1 MINKNDEFNITITD
15 MSDTGAGIG
24 KADGFTWFVKDA
36 VIGDH
41 VLAAATKIKKSY
53 GFARLVRVIS
63 PSADRIMPPCP
74 EARRCGGCQ
83 LQQLDYHAQLHFKEQ
98 KVLND
103 LKRIGG
109 FENAESYMEP
119 IIGMEEPFRYRN
131 KAVYPIG
138 RNRDGKIIAGF
149 YAGRTHSIIECEDC
163 LLGSDENQRILGII
177 IGFMEKRG
185 ITPYDENDGSGT
197 VRHVLIRKGFG
208 TGELMICLVINKDRL
223 KYSDELCSILRGEL
237 PELRSFSLC
246 VNKERTN
253 VIMGT
258 RLINIYGPGYIEDLI
273 YDRSGVCAAHSGST
287 DHSPDQLYSSDGI
300 ASDTGRSFGADSH
313 PDAKHPTDTIFSDE
327 SGCVLPAARTREASC
342 VLDAEQTREAIPV
355 RFRVSPLSFFQV
367 NSVQMERLYST
378 ALEYAG
384 LTGNENVWD
393 LYCGVGTISLF
404 LARHCAHVYGVE
416 IIPEAIENAK
426 ENAALNSITNA
437 EFFTGKAEEVLPEW
451 YSEYFAADAA
461 DAADNNRVDVIVVD
475 PPRKGCDPM
484 CLDTMVKIAPDR
496 IVYVS
501 CDPATLARDLRFL
514 CDNGYR
520 IERVRP
526 CDMFPQTVHVET
538 VVLLSHKIQTD
549 KTVSF
554 CR

>member
-1 MINKNDEFNITITD
+1 MNKNDEFNITITD

-109 FENAESYMEP
+109 FENAEAYMEP

-246 VNKERTN
+246 VNKELTN

-258 RLINIYGPGYIEDLI
+258 RLINIFGPGYIEDLI
-273 YDRSGVCAAHSGST
+273 YDRPGVCAALS
-287 DHSPDQLYSSDGI
+287 
-300 ASDTGRSFGADSH
+300 
-313 PDAKHPTDTIFSDE
+313 DAKHSTDTVFSYE
-327 SGCVLPAARTREASC
+327 AGCVLP
-342 VLDAEQTREAIPV
+342 AEQTREAIPV